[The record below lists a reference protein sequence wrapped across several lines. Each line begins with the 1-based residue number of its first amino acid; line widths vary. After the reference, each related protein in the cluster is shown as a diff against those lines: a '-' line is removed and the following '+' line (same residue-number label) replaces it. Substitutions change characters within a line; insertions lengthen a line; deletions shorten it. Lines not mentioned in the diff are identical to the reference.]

1 MSNAVRTGRII
12 RAVRGDAAR
21 LERLLEASYALHSS
35 LDLDELLGLILRT
48 AADGVG
54 ARRGTVFL
62 LRGDKLWS
70 KVLSGD
76 EALEIEL
83 PVGQGLAG
91 TVAQTGECI
100 CIDDAYSD
108 PRFDRSWDERSGF
121 RTEQVL
127 CAPIKDRAGKI
138 VGVFQLL
145 NSKGGGFGQSDQD
158 FLAGLSIHAALAVE
172 NAQLHSAMI
181 EKERYDREVA
191 LARGVQRD
199 LQPRE
204 YAKSICG
211 IAVAGLNEM
220 CEDATGD
227 YYDCLIE
234 LPGERVAVVIG
245 DVSGHGLQ
253 AALVMAQARAY
264 LRAFVRTTDSVA
276 RVLQLLNESLV
287 PDLSHGRFIT
297 LFAAV
302 IDPDSGRTEWSNGGH
317 NPPLLRRADGRVEE
331 LRATDPLIGI
341 LAGHAYRP
349 GEPFTMEPED
359 ALLLYTDGVT
369 EARDADDD
377 MFEMDRLRDALLA
390 ATGDAVDTIHS
401 IRAVVREWTG
411 DRAIDDDVTMMVVK
425 RVR

>member
-1 MSNAVRTGRII
+1 M
-12 RAVRGDAAR
+12 RGDAAR

-70 KVLSGD
+70 KVPSGD

-297 LFAAV
+297 LFA
-302 IDPDSGRTEWSNGGH
+302 
-317 NPPLLRRADGRVEE
+317 
-331 LRATDPLIGI
+331 
-341 LAGHAYRP
+341 
-349 GEPFTMEPED
+349 
-359 ALLLYTDGVT
+359 
-369 EARDADDD
+369 
-377 MFEMDRLRDALLA
+377 
-390 ATGDAVDTIHS
+390 
-401 IRAVVREWTG
+401 
-411 DRAIDDDVTMMVVK
+411 
-425 RVR
+425 

>member
-1 MSNAVRTGRII
+1 
-12 RAVRGDAAR
+12 
-21 LERLLEASYALHSS
+21 
-35 LDLDELLGLILRT
+35 
-48 AADGVG
+48 
-54 ARRGTVFL
+54 
-62 LRGDKLWS
+62 
-70 KVLSGD
+70 
-76 EALEIEL
+76 
-83 PVGQGLAG
+83 
-91 TVAQTGECI
+91 
-100 CIDDAYSD
+100 
-108 PRFDRSWDERSGF
+108 
-121 RTEQVL
+121 

-172 NAQLHSAMI
+172 NAQLHTAMI

-204 YAKSICG
+204 YAKSIRG

-234 LPGERVAVVIG
+234 LPGDRVAVVIG

-264 LRAFVRTTDSVA
+264 LRAFVKTTDSIA

-302 IDPDSGRTEWSNGGH
+302 IDPESGSVEWSNGGH

-331 LRATDPLIGI
+331 LRATDPLVGI

-349 GEPFTMEPED
+349 GEPFTLEPED
-359 ALLLYTDGVT
+359 ALLLYTDGIT
-369 EARDADDD
+369 EARDAEDD
-377 MFEMDRLRDALLA
+377 MFEIDRLRDALLA
-390 ATGDAVDTIHS
+390 AEGDAVDTIHA

-411 DRAIDDDVTMMVVK
+411 DRAIDDDVTMLVVK